1 MTLFMDFHNNIL
13 SAHSLNFGIIT
24 LIPKKG
30 NAIKIQE
37 YRPICLLNVSFK
49 IITEVLSNRTRKIVD
64 RFIRHSQTAF
74 VKFILQ
80 RDALYGL
87 L

>member
-1 MTLFMDFHNNIL
+1 MDFHNNIL

-37 YRPICLLNVSFK
+37 YRPIYLLNVSFK
-49 IITEVLSNRTRKIVD
+49 IITKVLTNIISMVAD
-64 RFIRHSQTAF
+64 RIIRPS
-74 VKFILQ
+74 
-80 RDALYGL
+80 
-87 L
+87 